1 MQVCIKIKFCLNSF
15 CFFLVSFKFHSSLAL
30 HPEGSLVA
38 TGQVGK
44 DPYICVWDSTT
55 CETVSIL
62 KDAHQRGISCLSFNS
77 VGTVSKVWL
86 VVLNS
91 ALSSMSFVLS

>member
-1 MQVCIKIKFCLNSF
+1 MFISSYLLAFDSHF
-15 CFFLVSFKFHSSLAL
+15 CFISLAL
-30 HPEGSLVA
+30 HPEGTLVA

-62 KDAHQRGISCLSFNS
+62 KDAHQRGISCLNFNS
-77 VGTVSKVWL
+77 VGTVSSL
-86 VVLNS
+86 
-91 ALSSMSFVLS
+91 